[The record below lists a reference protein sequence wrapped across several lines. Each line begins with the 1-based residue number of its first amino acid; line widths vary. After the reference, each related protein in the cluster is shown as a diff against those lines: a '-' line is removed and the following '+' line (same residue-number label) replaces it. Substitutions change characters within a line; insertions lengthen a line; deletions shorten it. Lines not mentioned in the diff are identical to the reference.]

1 MATATGPD
9 RGIRRPR
16 RLGRPGLRTLLT
28 VTMAGLALT
37 TVVLLALVVAEVAG
51 RRQAAEI
58 GDSLDELAFQMSDK
72 LDRAMFERWRDIR
85 IIAARPVLRGDDTA
99 AKRVALEI
107 LQQTYP
113 DYAWIGFTDVQGRV
127 LASTGRLLE
136 GEDVSARPWF
146 VGALKGPFAGDVHKA
161 LLLERLL
168 TNPDPGTPLRFVD
181 VSMPVM
187 AEGGLIGVV
196 GAHLSWSWA
205 DDIRRSLI
213 APGES
218 RSGTDILV
226 VDKDGA
232 VLLGPRALEGQKLD
246 LPGLTAGSRDPGPWV
261 ETWPDGDRA
270 YLTALHRS
278 QGFRDYPGLGWTV
291 VVRQPVDQALAP
303 VRDLRRLILWG
314 AVAIAATACGFA
326 LWLAARIASPL
337 DRLSRAARRVGETSS
352 PDEVPLDGGYREV
365 RDLAWSLQRM
375 IAALTQKQEE
385 LVRANLGL
393 EARVAERT
401 AELTAEIAERR
412 KVEQDREDLIQR
424 LKRMAETDFLTGVMN
439 RRSFFDIAGRELAAA
454 RRYVRALAVI
464 VLDIDHFKRINDRYG
479 HGTGDEI
486 LKGVAKRLAD
496 EMRAGGI
503 LARFGGE
510 EFVILLQEADQDAAL
525 ATAERLRT
533 ALADRS
539 FGLIDGS
546 CLTVTASLGLA
557 TADSETGSIDDLITR
572 ADAALYRAKD
582 AGRNRVEAG

>member
-1 MATATGPD
+1 M
-9 RGIRRPR
+9 
-16 RLGRPGLRTLLT
+16 
-28 VTMAGLALT
+28 
-37 TVVLLALVVAEVAG
+37 
-51 RRQAAEI
+51 
-58 GDSLDELAFQMSDK
+58 
-72 LDRAMFERWRDIR
+72 
-85 IIAARPVLRGDDTA
+85 
-99 AKRVALEI
+99 
-107 LQQTYP
+107 
-113 DYAWIGFTDVQGRV
+113 
-127 LASTGRLLE
+127 
-136 GEDVSARPWF
+136 
-146 VGALKGPFAGDVHKA
+146 
-161 LLLERLL
+161 
-168 TNPDPGTPLRFVD
+168 
-181 VSMPVM
+181 
-187 AEGGLIGVV
+187 
-196 GAHLSWSWA
+196 
-205 DDIRRSLI
+205 
-213 APGES
+213 
-218 RSGTDILV
+218 
-226 VDKDGA
+226 
-232 VLLGPRALEGQKLD
+232 
-246 LPGLTAGSRDPGPWV
+246 
-261 ETWPDGDRA
+261 
-270 YLTALHRS
+270 
-278 QGFRDYPGLGWTV
+278 
-291 VVRQPVDQALAP
+291 VRQPVDQALAP

-412 KVEQDREDLIQR
+412 KVEQEREDLIQR
-424 LKRMAETDFLTGVMN
+424 LKQMAETDFLTGVMN

-496 EMRAGGI
+496 EMRAGDI

-510 EFVILLQEADQDAAL
+510 EFVILLQEADQDAAV

-557 TADSETGSIDDLITR
+557 TADPETGSIDDLITR

-582 AGRNRVEAG
+582 AGRNRVEVG